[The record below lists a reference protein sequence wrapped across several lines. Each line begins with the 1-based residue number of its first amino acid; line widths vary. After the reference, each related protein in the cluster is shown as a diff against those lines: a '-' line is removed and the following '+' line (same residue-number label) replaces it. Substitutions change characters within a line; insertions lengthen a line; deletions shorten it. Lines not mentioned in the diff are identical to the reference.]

1 VSNAG
6 DQRWP
11 GEHLGLPESGPRSLA
26 RPGRRIA
33 ALAIDWGLAYGLSLA
48 FFPTGPWQT
57 NGFVTLGL
65 FAGIQSVFLLLLNGG
80 IGHIVLGMRVVP
92 INGGRLAPWRPLVRT
107 ALLCLFVPAVI
118 VDADQRGLHDR
129 LAGTMLVRV

>member
-1 VSNAG
+1 MSNAG

-11 GEHLGLPESGPRSLA
+11 GEHLGLAESGPRSLA